1 MYAPRY
7 AQLFCAIVLVG
18 CIELEEETSC
28 TVMATLFIGGEWF
41 HGVPSL
47 RSNHYPLMPAIL
59 IWVSIY
65 TYTYIKVERNNNTSA
80 MPHMYVLP

>member
-1 MYAPRY
+1 VRATEEDNTRAIGGWDSYLARERKISVMYAPRY

-41 HGVPSL
+41 HGGPF
-47 RSNHYPLMPAIL
+47 A
-59 IWVSIY
+59 SI
-65 TYTYIKVERNNNTSA
+65 K
-80 MPHMYVLP
+80 

>member
-1 MYAPRY
+1 VRATEEDNTYEGDGSNIGGWDRYLARERKISVMYAQRY

-41 HGVPSL
+41 HGG
-47 RSNHYPLMPAIL
+47 PLA
-59 IWVSIY
+59 SI
-65 TYTYIKVERNNNTSA
+65 K
-80 MPHMYVLP
+80 

>member
-28 TVMATLFIGGEWF
+28 TVMATLCSLAENGFM
-41 HGVPSL
+41 GVPWL
-47 RSNHYPLMPAIL
+47 RSNDYPLMPAIL

-65 TYTYIKVERNNNTSA
+65 TYIEVERNNNILA